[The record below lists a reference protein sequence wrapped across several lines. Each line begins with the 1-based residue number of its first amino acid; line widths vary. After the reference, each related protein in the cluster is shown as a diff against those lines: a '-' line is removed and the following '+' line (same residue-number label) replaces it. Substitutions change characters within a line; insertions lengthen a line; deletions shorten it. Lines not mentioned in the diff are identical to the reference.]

1 MAAHGSGGPN
11 PWRARLAPLV
21 PLVIF
26 VLYLREIPAILG
38 GNALVFRAD
47 WAASLGV
54 SLTFRMDGLG
64 LLFALLISGM
74 GFLITAY
81 ANVYLAGDPRLPRFQ
96 AFLLLFMGSMLG
108 VTTADNAILLFV
120 FWELTSISSFLL
132 IGFDHE
138 NLESRDAALK
148 ALLVTSGGGL
158 VMLAGLLMMG
168 MAAGTFEISEMGAL
182 GDHPLYLAILI
193 TIALGCF
200 TKSAQVP
207 FHFWLPAA
215 MAAPTPVSAYLHSAT
230 MVKAGI
236 YLLARLSPNLGG
248 TEEWMLILVS
258 AGALTMLTGSVLAIH
273 ATDLKKILAYT
284 TVSALGMLVLLLGLD
299 TPEAAA
305 AAVLLLLA
313 HVIYKGAFFLLAG
326 TIDHDAGSR
335 EVGELGGLRH
345 GMPLAAASAA
355 ILALGLAGFGPVLA
369 FIAKEMLLESVV
381 AAEWV
386 ALLIPAV
393 IVSSGLLTAVAILLG
408 WGLFWRPSPAG
419 RPSREIRE
427 THGLVA
433 APLFLALLSV
443 TFALIPGWP
452 SVLVNPAISAITRA
466 PSELKLYL
474 WHGVGTPLLLS
485 IASVL
490 LGVVVYAARGRWKI
504 GPRADRFFTFG
515 PDRWYGQ
522 SLAALLRGSER
533 ITIILQSGYIRSYI
547 TIILV
552 TVISLSG
559 AALVRSALTPMMR
572 DFGQIHLH
580 EAAVATL
587 IVLAAFAAIR
597 SESRLGAIASLG
609 VVGYGIALLYIIF
622 SGADLAMTQFLVET
636 LMVILFVL
644 VLYHLPRFSKIS
656 TRRARI
662 GDAAVSISLGVLM
675 ALFVLVASNEYVQ
688 RDAARFFAEN
698 SYTAA
703 YGRNIVNVILV
714 DFRALDTAGEITVLA
729 IAAVGVFALLKLRP
743 EEGSR

>member
-1 MAAHGSGGPN
+1 MAGHGTGGHN
-11 PWRARLAPLV
+11 PWRARLAPLI
-21 PLVIF
+21 PLAIF
-26 VLYLREIPAILG
+26 FLYAREIPTILG
-38 GNALVFRAD
+38 GAVLALRAD

-54 SLTFRMDGLG
+54 SLTFRLDGLG
-64 LLFALLISGM
+64 LLFTLLISGI
-74 GFLITAY
+74 GILITAF

-138 NLESRDAALK
+138 RLESREAALK
-148 ALLVTSGGGL
+148 ALLITSGGGL
-158 VMLAGLLMMG
+158 VMMAGLVMMG
-168 MAAGTFEISEMGAL
+168 LASGTFEISKMGAL

-193 TIALGCF
+193 TIAIGCF

-230 MVKAGI
+230 MVKAGV
-236 YLLARLSPNLGG
+236 YLLARLSPTLGG

-258 AGALTMLTGSVLAIH
+258 AGALTMLTGSLLALH
-273 ATDLKKILAYT
+273 ATDLKRILAYT
-284 TVSALGMLVLLLGLD
+284 TVSALGMLVLMLGLD

-305 AAVLLLLA
+305 AAMVLLLA
-313 HVIYKGAFFLLAG
+313 HAIYKAALFLLAG

-335 EVGELGGLRH
+335 DVAKLGDLRH
-345 GMPLAAASAA
+345 GMPIAAASAA
-355 ILALGLAGFGPVLA
+355 LLALGLAGFGPVLA

-381 AAEWV
+381 TAAWTAV
-386 ALLIPAV
+386 LVPAV
-393 IVSSGLLTAVAILLG
+393 IVSSAMLTAVAILIG
-408 WGLFWRPSPAG
+408 WGLFWRPN
-419 RPSREIRE
+419 PSGASQETVRE
-427 THGLVA
+427 TLGLVA
-433 APLFLALLSV
+433 APLTLALLSLG
-443 TFALIPGWP
+443 FAFIPGWP
-452 SVLVNPAISAITRA
+452 SALLRPAVSAITGK
-466 PSELKLYL
+466 PGELDLHL
-474 WHGVGTPLLLS
+474 WHGFGTPLLLS
-485 IASVL
+485 VVSVL
-490 LGVVVYAARGRWKI
+490 LGLALYWSRGRWKVASA
-504 GPRADRFFTFG
+504 ADRIVTFG
-515 PDRWYGQ
+515 PDRWYGD
-522 SLAALLRGSER
+522 SLSGLLRGSEK
-533 ITIILQSGYIRSYI
+533 ITKLLQSGYIRSYI

-559 AALVRSALTPMMR
+559 AALARSGLTPVLQ
-572 DFGQIHLH
+572 DFGRIYVH
-580 EAAVATL
+580 EAAVAAL

-597 SESRLGAIASLG
+597 STSRLGAIASLG

-656 TRRARI
+656 TRRARV

-703 YGRNIVNVILV
+703 HGRNIVNVILV

-729 IAAVGVFALLKLRP
+729 IAAIGVYALLKLRP
-743 EEGSR
+743 EGDPR